1 MDDVS
6 LAGISFLSSIQQC
19 NIQQCNEE
27 IRMMVEADGIE
38 PTTYSLQSYRSPN

>member
-6 LAGISFLSSIQQC
+6 LAGISFLSSLQQS
-19 NIQQCNEE
+19 NEE

-38 PTTYSLQSYRSPN
+38 PTT